1 MAKVTWDPVLLA
13 LGEAA
18 SLLEVIPLDKVPPKS
33 VITESV
39 DKNREQ
45 TAKGQAG
52 AALQALWEEGDI
64 GGFPTRQHSVG
75 GGYW

>member
-1 MAKVTWDPVLLA
+1 MTWDPGLLA

-39 DKNREQ
+39 GKDREQ

-52 AALQALWEEGDI
+52 AALQAQREEGDI
-64 GGFPTRQHSVG
+64 GGFPTRQQSVG